1 MRKREE
7 IGSAKVG
14 LRLAKSGKVENGES
28 GMSGNESGMK
38 ETAIL
43 EDSPL
48 QNPVSTPEKR
58 LLPHRIHQ
66 RRSIKTGKRRY
77 IFP

>member
-14 LRLAKSGKVENGES
+14 LRLAKNGKSETGTNETGNGI
-28 GMSGNESGMK
+28 K

-43 EDSPL
+43 EDSPV
-48 QNPVSTPEKR
+48 QNPILTPEKR

-66 RRSIKTGKRRY
+66 RRSLKASKRR
-77 IFP
+77 